1 MSNKSKDQKS
11 GADKAAASVEDKSV
25 NPDHPASAS
34 TIANEKPAGPAR
46 ERPAK
51 PAESAPT
58 PDAPYPTQADLDA
71 MRDGT
76 FRHGREAKADDKS
89 VGYKTR

>member
-1 MSNKSKDQKS
+1 MSNKSKDQKA
-11 GADKAAASVEDKSV
+11 GADKVTASAEDKSV
-25 NPDHPASAS
+25 NPDHPTAG
-34 TIANEKPAGPAR
+34 TTLANGKPAESAR

-51 PAESAPT
+51 PVEPAPT

-76 FRHGREAKADDKS
+76 FRHGREVKADDKS